1 MKKYTS
7 LFVSLLLTF
16 QVLLLNG
23 QSLMVAGDNS
33 VLTSDACLQTSA
45 YLEVKNISNK
55 EQEILCVKNV
65 MFQPAG
71 ATNHF
76 CWGGSC
82 YGPSQDTS
90 GSSLILQA
98 GEGNTTSFT
107 GYFDAFCDL
116 GVAAVE
122 YCFYPINDITDM
134 SCIMVTYHGEATE
147 ISENKNQFTVSEFYP
162 NPAKEHTTIN
172 YKSGENVYLNI
183 IDILGNKVKTISLSN
198 TGTQDIYVGDLSKGI
213 YFGNLVHNDKE
224 IGIKKLILE

>member
-1 MKKYTS
+1 MKNAII
-7 LFVSLLLTF
+7 LFMIISHVLFLNAQTLT
-16 QVLLLNG
+16 VTGATTIPSSNP
-23 QSLMVAGDNS
+23 
-33 VLTSDACLQTSA
+33 CLQSHASLTI
-45 YLEVKNISNK
+45 KNISSNVLNV
-55 EQEILCVKNV
+55 LCEKNIIDTSS
-65 MFQPAG
+65 G
-71 ATNHF
+71 TTNTF